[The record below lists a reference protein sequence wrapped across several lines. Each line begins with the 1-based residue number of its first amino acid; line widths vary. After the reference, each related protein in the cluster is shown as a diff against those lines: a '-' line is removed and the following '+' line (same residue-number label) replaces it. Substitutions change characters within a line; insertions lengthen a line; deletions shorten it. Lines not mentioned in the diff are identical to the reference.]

1 MKKKRTI
8 FNKLALKIEKLFGLK
23 AKNLVRKLGT
33 ALLTPFYFS
42 LSTGHF
48 RSSLAFR
55 ALTKSGL
62 PIPLLTYPASRN

>member
-1 MKKKRTI
+1 MKKKITI

-48 RSSLAFR
+48 RSSLASR